1 MHKLTNKIAIGCLV
15 QFYEIDII
23 KDYLLSVQKALTD
36 IENKENVVID
46 ICFNLNQGLE
56 QVDEKK
62 ITIGELRD
70 NFREILKGIFGY
82 DHHYD
87 DAQNYTINLIEHDR
101 NGGDH
106 REDIY
111 TIADYRREFNEK
123 YCEEV
128 DILMW
133 GESDSLIPKQ
143 TFEILDNLHTAAKET
158 TPKYVGFFSTCKM
171 WDDTWKILEH
181 PDFTDKPF
189 IEGDLTNWWSLRYNM
204 KQQEMDLINEK
215 VEDLD
220 IQVTQN
226 LKFNGC
232 GLVISSDVIKS
243 GVNIPK
249 SVFFVHEDTA
259 FMNNCLIHFQG
270 QLTQYIIKNILLV
283 HNRKLPNKRM
293 YIKGQ
298 DFTTDDMT
306 VMRKKQYWFPNADK
320 MSQQNAFN
328 LSKQAYTYSWSDVF
342 KDYERVEDGSNTQS
356 NT

>member
-1 MHKLTNKIAIGCLV
+1 MKINNKFAIGCLV

-23 KDYLLSVQKALTD
+23 EDYLKSVKYSLENV
-36 IENKENVVID
+36 ENKDNVLID
-46 ICFNLNQGLE
+46 ICLNCNEGLE
-56 QVDEKK
+56 K
-62 ITIGELRD
+62 L
-70 NFREILKGIFGY
+70 
-82 DHHYD
+82 
-87 DAQNYTINLIEHDR
+87 DR
-101 NGGDH
+101 NKINMKQIIGMFSTLVKKH
-106 REDIY
+106 LPTTTFNINEKDIY

-123 YCEEV
+123 YCSKV
-128 DILMW
+128 DVLMW
-133 GESDSLIPKQ
+133 GESDSLIPRQ

-171 WDDTWKILEH
+171 WDDTWKVLEH

-189 IEGDLTNWWSLRYNM
+189 TEMDLENWWSLRYNM
-204 KQQEMDLINEK
+204 TQEEMDKINDK

-220 IQVTQN
+220 IQVTDK

-270 QLTQYIIKNILLV
+270 KLPQYIIKNVLLV

-298 DFTTDDMT
+298 DFKTDDMT
-306 VMRKKQYWFPNADK
+306 KMRKEQYWFPNADK
-320 MSQQNAFN
+320 MSQMNAFN
-328 LSKQAYTYSWSDVF
+328 LTEQGYTYTWEDVF
-342 KDYERVEDGSNTQS
+342 RDYEK
-356 NT
+356 